1 MLLKTYSKKNM
12 VKVCHGGNL
21 RKPDTVTTYQRRDNV
36 LVVTTPD
43 GQQFVLPFE
52 DTLYATQLLKNM
64 NAKEKNEKPI

>member
-1 MLLKTYSKKNM
+1 MLLKTYPGKKM
-12 VKVCHGGNL
+12 VKACHGGI
-21 RKPDTVTTYQRRDNV
+21 RFPTTVTTYRRRDDV